1 MVPIGVITL
10 NKKSLPTVNE
20 IVNTL
25 KRSFMPVIVIEGTDD
40 VYIYRW
46 LKTKLSNS
54 LVSLQAT
61 GGRNN
66 LFAIHDRKNEFVNK
80 KVIFIADKDS
90 YRFDGVPQN
99 RRDIIFTSGYCI
111 ENDVYQGSDIC
122 NLLDPE
128 DLNDFEVLKKVIIR
142 WFAFELEQFNQ
153 RKLTDANTTLKV
165 ASHINLVSPQGSR
178 DICPNFKTKI
188 GFNEPCPNIVLLVEG
203 EYGLNLRGKQL
214 FQILSRLMSKKG
226 RFSSF
231 SDKNLIE
238 IALKQGNN
246 DSIERLVSKID
257 IKLTA

>member
-1 MVPIGVITL
+1 VITL
-10 NKKSLPTVNE
+10 NNKSLPTVDE

-25 KRSFMPVIVIEGTDD
+25 KRSFMPIIVIEGTDD

-66 LFAIHDRKNEFVNK
+66 LFAIHDRKSEFVSK
-80 KVIFIADKDS
+80 KIIFIADKDS
-90 YRFDGVPQN
+90 YRFDGIPSN
-99 RRDIIFTSGYCI
+99 RQDIIFTSGYCI
-111 ENDVYQGSDIC
+111 ENDVYHGSDVC
-122 NLLDPE
+122 NLLDNE
-128 DLNDFEVLKKVIIR
+128 DLEDFEVLKKVIIR
-142 WFAFELEQFNQ
+142 WFAFELEQFNH
-153 RKLTDANTTLKV
+153 RKLTNINVSLKV
-165 ASHINLVSPQGSR
+165 ASHINVVSPLGLN
-178 DICPNFKTKI
+178 DICPSFKTQI
-188 GFNEPCPNIVLLVEG
+188 GFKEPCPIVVQLVES

-214 FQILSRLMSKKG
+214 FQILTRFMSKKG

-246 DSIERLVSKID
+246 DSIQRLVSEID

>member
-1 MVPIGVITL
+1 VIAL
-10 NKKSLPTVNE
+10 NNKSLPTTDE

-25 KRSFMPVIVIEGTDD
+25 KRSFLPIIVIEGTDD

-54 LVSLQAT
+54 LVALQST

-66 LFAIHDRKNEFVNK
+66 LFAIHDRKSEFPNK

-90 YRFDGVPQN
+90 YRFDGVPSN
-99 RRDIIFTSGYCI
+99 RQDIIFTSGYCI
-111 ENDVYQGSDIC
+111 ENDIYHGSNVC
-122 NLLDPE
+122 NLLDDE

-142 WFAFELEQFNQ
+142 WFSFELEQFNQ
-153 RKLTDANTTLKV
+153 RKLTNINTTLKV
-165 ASHINLVSPQGSR
+165 ANHINVVSPVGVN
-178 DICPNFKTKI
+178 DICPSFKTKI
-188 GFNEPCPNIVLLVEG
+188 GFKEPCPSVIQVVEN
-203 EYGLNLRGKQL
+203 EYALNLRGKQL
-214 FQILSRLMSKKG
+214 FQILTRFMSKKG

-246 DSIERLVSKID
+246 DSIQRLVSEID
-257 IKLTA
+257 IKLTASP

>member
-1 MVPIGVITL
+1 MIAL
-10 NKKSLPTVNE
+10 NNKSLPTVDE
-20 IVNTL
+20 IVNSL
-25 KRSFMPVIVIEGTDD
+25 KRSFMPIIIIEGTDD

-61 GGRNN
+61 GGRKN
-66 LFAIHDRKNEFVNK
+66 LFAIHDRKNEFENK

-90 YRFDGVPQN
+90 YRFDGVPSN
-99 RRDIIFTSGYCI
+99 RQDIIFTSGYCI
-111 ENDVYQGSDIC
+111 ENDVYHGSDVC
-122 NLLDPE
+122 NLLDTE
-128 DLNDFEVLKKVIIR
+128 DLNDFEVLTKVIIR
-142 WFAFELEQFNQ
+142 WFSFELEQFNH
-153 RKLTDANTTLKV
+153 RKLTNINTTLKV
-165 ASHINLVSPQGSR
+165 ASHINVVSPIGVN

-188 GFNEPCPNIVLLVEG
+188 GFNEPCPSVVQLVEG

-214 FQILSRLMSKKG
+214 FQILCRFMSKKG
-226 RFSSF
+226 RFSTF

-246 DSIERLVSKID
+246 NSIQRLVSEID